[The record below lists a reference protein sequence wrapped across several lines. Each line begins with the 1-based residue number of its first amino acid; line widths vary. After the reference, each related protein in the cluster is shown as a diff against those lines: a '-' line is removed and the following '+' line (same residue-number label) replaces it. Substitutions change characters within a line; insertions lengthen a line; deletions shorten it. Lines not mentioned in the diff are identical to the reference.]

1 MTIERRI
8 AGRAKELVSGQVQ
21 KDAKHEAESKYRAL
35 CESFPILLRSAG
47 LAQTVAF
54 LRAKGPGEGSRA
66 NEYSALYGDLE
77 KQFRDIGFLGEEAL
91 SERAAGA
98 KLSQADYRLYSEIA
112 MKAALWHKRLAQ
124 ALLRKKGD

>member
-8 AGRAKELVSGQVQ
+8 AGRAKELVSV
-21 KDAKHEAESKYRAL
+21 KAETNAKHEAESKYRAL
-35 CESFPILLRSAG
+35 CESFPILMRSAG

-54 LRAKGPGEGSRA
+54 LRAKEKGEGARA
-66 NEYSALYGDLE
+66 NEYAALYGDLE
-77 KQFRDIGFLGEEAL
+77 KQFRNIGFLGDEAL
-91 SERAAGA
+91 SERVADA

>member
-1 MTIERRI
+1 MLFR
-8 AGRAKELVSGQVQ
+8 S
-21 KDAKHEAESKYRAL
+21 
-35 CESFPILLRSAG
+35 RSAG

-54 LRAKGPGEGSRA
+54 LRAKGKGEGSKA

-77 KQFRDIGFLGEEAL
+77 KQFRNVGFLENEAL
-91 SERAAGA
+91 SERAADA
-98 KLSQADYRLYSEIA
+98 KLSQSDYRLLSEIA

>member
-21 KDAKHEAESKYRAL
+21 GDAKHEAESKYRAL

-47 LAQTVAF
+47 LAQAVAF
-54 LRAKGPGEGSRA
+54 LRAKKGEGSKA

-77 KQFRDIGFLGEEAL
+77 KQFRTIGFLGDEAL
-91 SERAAGA
+91 SERAADA